1 MKNTVTLEAMQEEKK
16 ELESKS
22 TQGHSNLKMFKK

>member
-22 TQGHSNLKMFKK
+22 TQWHSNLKNV